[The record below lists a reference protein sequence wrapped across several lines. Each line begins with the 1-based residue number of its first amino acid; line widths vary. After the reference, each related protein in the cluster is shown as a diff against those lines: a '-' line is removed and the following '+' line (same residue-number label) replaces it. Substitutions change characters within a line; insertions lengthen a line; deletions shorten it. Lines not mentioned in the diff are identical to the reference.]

1 MVRGGDGEKAMQA
14 QAVLVVAAAVAAGG
28 GGPGPPVLPVCHR
41 DHRGAAPPRR
51 PARKGTTPGHHLQD
65 TNGDLT
71 ELARRATLGH
81 CVRADAGQRRR
92 HRQTA
97 SSSAGPRRC

>member
-1 MVRGGDGEKAMQA
+1 MVRRGDGEKAMQA
-14 QAVLVVAAAVAAGG
+14 QAVFVAAAAGG
-28 GGPGPPVLPVCHR
+28 GGPGPPVLPVCRR
-41 DHRGAAPPRR
+41 DHRGATPPRR
-51 PARKGTTPGHHLQD
+51 PARKGTAPGHHLQD
-65 TNGDLT
+65 TNGVLT
-71 ELARRATLGH
+71 ELARGATLGH